1 MKLKIFLTLITALVL
16 LNFSNNVKAQD
27 DMDFEEFMGMMS
39 ETMTDAQLDELSYLV
54 PWNIRVLGY
63 AVGDFSGDG
72 VDDIVLSIFDKDKTP
87 SKSTD
92 VYFFKSIEGD
102 KFKKVKK
109 KNYKWYEVTL
119 EVAFLVKEGKC
130 FVTNR
135 DDNSWYFTGFEIKD
149 DKLVQAEI
157 EKFPIEFENAGK

>member
-1 MKLKIFLTLITALVL
+1 MKLKIFLTVITALVL
-16 LNFSNNVKAQD
+16 LTFSNNIKAQD

-39 ETMTDAQLDELSYLV
+39 ETMTDQQLDELSFLL

-72 VDDIVLSIFDKDKTP
+72 TDDIVLSIFDKDKTP

-92 VYFFKSIEGD
+92 VYFFKNIGDD
-102 KFKKVKK
+102 KFKRIKK
-109 KNYKWYEVTL
+109 KNYKWHEVTL

-130 FVTNR
+130 YVTNR
-135 DDNSWYFTGFEIKD
+135 DDSSWYFTAFEIKD
-149 DKLVQAEI
+149 DKLVQADV

>member
-1 MKLKIFLTLITALVL
+1 MKLKIFFTVITALVL
-16 LNFSNNVKAQD
+16 LTFSNNIKAQD

-39 ETMTDAQLDELSYLV
+39 ETMTSTQLDELSYLV

-102 KFKKVKK
+102 KFKRVKK

-149 DKLVQAEI
+149 DKLVQAEV

>member
-1 MKLKIFLTLITALVL
+1 MKLKIFLTVITALVL
-16 LNFSNNVKAQD
+16 LTFSNNIKAQD

-39 ETMTDAQLDELSYLV
+39 ETMTENQLNELSYLV
-54 PWNIRVLGY
+54 PWNVRVLGY

-102 KFKKVKK
+102 KFKRVKK

-149 DKLVQAEI
+149 DKLVQAEV